1 MRHAVT
7 VENEKRPFGEP
18 ASCCRLA
25 RSAVGNDAA
34 SLQGIDTMPGHIIVT
49 DEGATR
55 VITLRR
61 PDKKNAIT
69 QAMYR
74 EMSQA
79 IDTAQNNPEIRCMI
93 ITGGSGVFTAGDDVN
108 EFLEAASTNPER
120 LSDGV
125 KFLYSLALNV
135 KPIIAA
141 VDGVA
146 IGMGTVLLFHCDYV
160 LASSAASF
168 ASPYINL
175 GLVPVGAS
183 SLLVPH
189 TMGHQRTFA
198 MLVMGR
204 TFSADDARAAGFV
217 NAVVSPGHTVIE
229 ARKVARDICKLP
241 AEALAISRKLTRLPP
256 DEITRRIE
264 QENHEFRERLR
275 SQEALAAFKAFAQRR
290 KH

>member
-1 MRHAVT
+1 
-7 VENEKRPFGEP
+7 
-18 ASCCRLA
+18 
-25 RSAVGNDAA
+25 
-34 SLQGIDTMPGHIIVT
+34 MPGHIIVT
-49 DEGATR
+49 DEGAAR
-55 VITLRR
+55 MITLRR

-74 EMSQA
+74 DMSHA
-79 IDTAQNNPEIRCMI
+79 IDTAQNNPDVRCLI
-93 ITGGSGVFTAGDDVN
+93 ITGGSGVFTAGDDVG

-146 IGMGTVLLFHCDYV
+146 IGMGVTLLFHCDYV
-160 LASSAASF
+160 VASTAASF
-168 ASPYINL
+168 AIPYIKL

-198 MLVMGR
+198 MLVMGQ
-204 TFSADDARAAGFV
+204 TFSAEEARTAGFV
-217 NAVVSPGHTVIE
+217 NDVVSPGHAMTE
-229 ARKVARDICKLP
+229 ARKAARDICKLP
-241 AEALAISRKLTRLPP
+241 AEAVAISRKLTRLPG
-256 DEITRRIE
+256 DELTRRIE

-275 SQEALAAFKAFAQRR
+275 SDEALAAFKAFAQRKKR
-290 KH
+290 

>member
-1 MRHAVT
+1 
-7 VENEKRPFGEP
+7 
-18 ASCCRLA
+18 
-25 RSAVGNDAA
+25 
-34 SLQGIDTMPGHIIVT
+34 MPGHIIVS
-49 DEGATR
+49 DEGTMR

-74 EMSQA
+74 DMSHA
-79 IDTAQNNPEIRCMI
+79 IDTAQNNPDVRCMI
-93 ITGGSGVFTAGDDVN
+93 ITGGSGVFTAGDDVG
-108 EFLEAASTNPER
+108 EFLEAATTNPER

-146 IGMGTVLLFHCDYV
+146 IGMGTTLLFHCDYV
-160 LASSAASF
+160 VASTAASF
-168 ASPYINL
+168 AIPYIRL

-198 MLVMGR
+198 MLVMGQ
-204 TFSADDARAAGFV
+204 TFSAAEAQTAGFV
-217 NAVVSPGHTVIE
+217 NEVVSPGHAMTE
-229 ARKVARDICKLP
+229 ARKAARDICKLP
-241 AEALAISRKLTRLPP
+241 AEAVAISRKLTRLPA
-256 DEITRRIE
+256 DELTRRIE

-275 SQEALAAFKAFAQRR
+275 SNEALAAFNAFAQRK